1 MVGCSSEH
9 LERSERSAIN
19 PYLAAVSLLL
29 IALLQ
34 TSVMPGLTWSGV
46 MPDLMLLVVVS
57 WSLLRG
63 TREGV
68 LWALG
73 GGLLLDLMSGG
84 PFGVAVVAL
93 FLSSAIIGMGELNVV
108 RDSLWL
114 PLVASILA
122 TVTYDVAY
130 WTILQVVGRSFYTVH
145 ELLQVL
151 GPSLVVNALVMYP
164 TYWAARWLSR
174 RMD

>member
-1 MVGCSSEH
+1 MPS
-9 LERSERSAIN
+9 LAI
-19 PYLAAVSLLL
+19 
-29 IALLQ
+29 
-34 TSVMPGLTWSGV
+34 SGV

-63 TREGV
+63 TGEGL

-84 PFGVAVVAL
+84 PFGVATISLAL
-93 FLSSAIIGMGELNVV
+93 CSIIVGLGEFNVF

-114 PLVASILA
+114 PLAASVLA
-122 TVTYDVAY
+122 TVVYSLAY
-130 WTILQVVGRSFYTVH
+130 WAILQVTGRSLHTVYT
-145 ELLQVL
+145 LLAVMVPATVL
-151 GPSLVVNALVMYP
+151 NALVMYP

-174 RMD
+174 RTG